1 MGLAVE
7 TNGYGISGLHNF
19 NGGKVTATKRG
30 RPSTGKALTG
40 SERVKRHRE
49 RAAKDG
55 GKRLDLVLDRESAAA
70 LDACVQANRS
80 VTVAQLVGSL
90 LQREAERLKAG

>member
-1 MGLAVE
+1 MTG
-7 TNGYGISGLHNF
+7 
-19 NGGKVTATKRG
+19 TKRG
-30 RPSTGKALTG
+30 RPPTGKAATG
-40 SERVKRHRE
+40 AERVKRYRAK
-49 RAAKDG
+49 AAKDG

-90 LQREAERLKAG
+90 LQREAERLKAE

>member
-1 MGLAVE
+1 MTG
-7 TNGYGISGLHNF
+7 
-19 NGGKVTATKRG
+19 TKRG
-30 RPSTGKALTG
+30 RPPTGKAATG
-40 SERVKRHRE
+40 AERVKRHRE
-49 RAAKDG
+49 KAAKDG

>member
-30 RPSTGKALTG
+30 RPPTVNDPTGAK
-40 SERVKRHRE
+40 RVKRFRDK
-49 RAAKDG
+49 AAKDG

-70 LDACVQANRS
+70 PDACVQANRS

>member
-1 MGLAVE
+1 M
-7 TNGYGISGLHNF
+7 
-19 NGGKVTATKRG
+19 TAKKRG
-30 RPSTGKALTG
+30 RPSTGKAATG
-40 SERVKRHRE
+40 AERVKRFRE
-49 RAAKDG
+49 KAAKDG

-90 LQREAERLKAG
+90 LQREAERLKAH

>member
-1 MGLAVE
+1 M
-7 TNGYGISGLHNF
+7 
-19 NGGKVTATKRG
+19 TAKKRG
-30 RPSTGKALTG
+30 RPPTGKAATG
-40 SERVKRHRE
+40 AERVKRFRDK
-49 RAAKDG
+49 AAKDG

-90 LQREAERLKAG
+90 LQREAERLKAH

>member
-1 MGLAVE
+1 M
-7 TNGYGISGLHNF
+7 
-19 NGGKVTATKRG
+19 TAKKRG
-30 RPSTGKALTG
+30 RPPTGKAATG
-40 SERVKRHRE
+40 AERVKRFRDK
-49 RAAKDG
+49 AAKDG

>member
-1 MGLAVE
+1 MTGA
-7 TNGYGISGLHNF
+7 
-19 NGGKVTATKRG
+19 KRG
-30 RPSTGKALTG
+30 RPPTGKAETG
-40 SERVKRHRE
+40 SAERVRRF
-49 RAAKDG
+49 RAKAKKDG

-80 VTVAQLVGSL
+80 VTIAQLVGSL

>member
-1 MGLAVE
+1 M
-7 TNGYGISGLHNF
+7 
-19 NGGKVTATKRG
+19 TAKKRG
-30 RPSTGKALTG
+30 RPSTGKAATG
-40 SERVKRHRE
+40 AERVKRFRE

-90 LQREAERLKAG
+90 LQREAERLKAIK

>member
-1 MGLAVE
+1 M
-7 TNGYGISGLHNF
+7 
-19 NGGKVTATKRG
+19 TAKKRG
-30 RPSTGKALTG
+30 RPSTGKAATG
-40 SERVKRHRE
+40 AERVKRFRE

-90 LQREAERLKAG
+90 LQREAERLKTE

>member
-1 MGLAVE
+1 M
-7 TNGYGISGLHNF
+7 
-19 NGGKVTATKRG
+19 TAKKRG
-30 RPSTGKALTG
+30 RPSTGKAATG
-40 SERVKRHRE
+40 AERVKRYRAK
-49 RAAKDG
+49 AAKDG

-90 LQREAERLKAG
+90 LQREAERLKAH